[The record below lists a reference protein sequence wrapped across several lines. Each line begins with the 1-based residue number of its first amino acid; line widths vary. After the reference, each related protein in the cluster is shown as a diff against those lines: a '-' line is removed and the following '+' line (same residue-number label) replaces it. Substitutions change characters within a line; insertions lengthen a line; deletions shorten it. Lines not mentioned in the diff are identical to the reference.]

1 MSRYIVSWIVF
12 VSLKY
17 CIQIPILVY
26 GEVKNVNW
34 KIPPPPPIA
43 DVIREKKY
51 DAGEKEKGGNVK
63 EKR

>member
-12 VSLKY
+12 VSLNY

-26 GEVKNVNW
+26 GEVKNVIG
-34 KIPPPPPIA
+34 KYPPPTPIA
-43 DVIREKKY
+43 NVREKKY
-51 DAGEKEKGGNVK
+51 NAGEKEKGGNVK